1 MPPFVQNLMKLPTRS
16 KVVLGGGALAVL
28 LVLFFMMRIASA
40 PSYTTLVSALDPAET
55 GKVTAALDEQGIAY
69 ELRANGTTVAV
80 EKASVAN
87 ARIALASAG
96 VAASSGTQEGFELFD
111 KQKLGASD
119 FQQKVTYQR
128 ALEGE
133 IARTIEQVDGVTG
146 AQVQLVL
153 PEDSLF
159 ADEETPATGAVMLTG
174 ASDALESGAVRGIAQ
189 LTASSVKGLKSENV
203 TITDG
208 SGTLLW
214 PQGDG
219 AAGGAGGAAGSSKQA
234 AQTRY
239 ERQLQASLDS
249 LLAQTLGAGKARVQV
264 KADLNVDQTSREKLT
279 IDGKPVPAKETTET
293 EKLRGGAAR
302 AGGAA
307 GTGANIPTYSQ
318 NGANGAGNS
327 NYNRKSK
334 TVENNV
340 PKTIEKTQV
349 APGAVNNLQVA
360 LVVDKSVPPAD
371 FAAIQTAVQ
380 SAAGIDAA
388 RGDVFEATQ
397 LAFAKPPAEPKAGPV
412 PASMLG
418 PLKWVGLGLATLVFM
433 FFMGRSLRKREG
445 EALASPS
452 WLTEIEQP
460 VPLAQLEAPTIAMPH
475 HPTVV
480 LPPREQDQ
488 SAQALDQLMDREPDR
503 VAAQVRAWMSED

>member
-1 MPPFVQNLMKLPTRS
+1 MPLFAQNLMKLPTRS
-16 KVVLGGGALAVL
+16 KLVLGGGALAVL

-40 PSYTTLVSALDPAET
+40 PSYATLVSALDPAET
-55 GKVTAALDEQGIAY
+55 GKVTAALDEQGIGY

-80 EKASVAN
+80 EKASVAQ

-96 VAASSGTQEGFELFD
+96 VNGGSSTHEGLEIFD

-119 FQQKVTYQR
+119 MQQRVAYQR
-128 ALEGE
+128 GLEGS
-133 IARTIEQVDGVTG
+133 IARNIEQVDGVTG

-153 PEDSLF
+153 PEESLF
-159 ADEETPATGAVMLTG
+159 ADEATPSTAAVLLTG
-174 ASDALESGAVRGIAQ
+174 PSDALEPGAVRGIAQ
-189 LTASSVKGLKSENV
+189 LTASSVKGLKTENV

-208 SGTLLW
+208 SGQLLW
-214 PQGDG
+214 PQGDD
-219 AAGGAGGAAGSSKQA
+219 AAAGAGGAAGSSKQA

-239 ERQLQASLDS
+239 ERQLQASLDA
-249 LLAQTLGAGKARVQV
+249 LLAQTLGPGKARVQV
-264 KADLNVDQTSREKLT
+264 KADLNVDQVTQEKLT
-279 IDGKPVPAKETTET
+279 IDGKPVPSKETTET
-293 EKLRGGAAR
+293 ERLRGGSAR

-318 NGANGAGNS
+318 NGAGGAGNS
-327 NYNRKSK
+327 KYDRKTK
-334 TVENNV
+334 TRENQV
-340 PKTIEKTQV
+340 PKTIEKRSV

-380 SAAGIDAA
+380 SAAGIDQA

-412 PASMLG
+412 PVGMLG
-418 PLKWVGLGLATLVFM
+418 PLKWVGLGLATLLFM

-460 VPLAQLEAPTIAMPH
+460 VPLSQLEMPTIPQP
-475 HPTVV
+475 HPTLV

-488 SAQALDQLMDREPDR
+488 AAQALDQLMDREPDR